1 MSVVTVF
8 GGGTFKEDTLEY
20 KYGVQLGKMLAEKN
34 FHIAT
39 GGYQGIMEAVLRGA
53 EQFNVRRIGITTDFY
68 KNRRPNKYI
77 NEEIKLSDYV
87 ERLKKLI
94 EIGDAYIIMPGETGT
109 LLEFAA
115 VWAFKEK
122 GFLSPRKPVICFGE
136 QWNEVIQTMSFYS
149 ETLLDRS
156 SLISYAETVEDVID
170 YLIEKLENQNETNIS

>member
-1 MSVVTVF
+1 MAIVTVF
-8 GGGTFKEDTLEY
+8 GGGTYKEDSLEY
-20 KYGVQLGKMLAEKN
+20 NYGVQLGKLLGEKN

-53 EQFNVRRIGITTDFY
+53 ETYNIRRIGITTDFY
-68 KNRRPNKYI
+68 NDRHPNKFI
-77 NEEIKLSDYV
+77 NEEIRLPDYI

-122 GFLSPRKPVICFGE
+122 GLINQNKPIICFGE

-149 ETLLDRS
+149 EALLERS

-170 YLIEKLENQNETNIS
+170 YLIEKLELQNETNI